1 MELGPGSGYFA
12 EGLKFVF
19 PKIEITVMDINMEII
34 NFNQEHHHYK
44 IIHQTPEN
52 FLAEYVEKFDL
63 VIARDII
70 EHVANIT
77 NVLKN
82 VNRYLSPNGYF
93 HFITPNGHE
102 DVWKHYLTSILT
114 HSASELLIN
123 HVNYFDGKGLKK
135 LLNREGFTPLDY
147 YTYKIK
153 TTMRG
158 RGWKNNKKLM
168 SPVSTRKNS
177 DFFIRKKIVEIP
189 NGEFV
194 KEKILDKW
202 YIQNKA
208 KWLTY
213 IYSMYQHFSIIRIDP
228 ELNIGHEIYGL
239 YKKN

>member
-1 MELGPGSGYFA
+1 
-12 EGLKFVF
+12 
-19 PKIEITVMDINMEII
+19 
-34 NFNQEHHHYK
+34 
-44 IIHQTPEN
+44 
-52 FLAEYVEKFDL
+52 
-63 VIARDII
+63 
-70 EHVANIT
+70 
-77 NVLKN
+77 
-82 VNRYLSPNGYF
+82 
-93 HFITPNGHE
+93 
-102 DVWKHYLTSILT
+102 
-114 HSASELLIN
+114 
-123 HVNYFDGKGLKK
+123 
-135 LLNREGFTPLDY
+135 
-147 YTYKIK
+147 
-153 TTMRG
+153 MRG
-158 RGWKNNKKLM
+158 RGWKKNKKLM